1 LDTAVSIICGRLNFC
16 YSIARNVFIS
26 ASISVDCV
34 TLPLSV
40 FLNLSKGVR
49 TIVERAVKIFLE
61 IHVGF
66 AFMLI
71 HVTVEYGRRVR
82 NAPMALV
89 ETLVRAVSRP
99 MNSQETCSGANGYP
113 VPRQL

>member
-1 LDTAVSIICGRLNFC
+1 
-16 YSIARNVFIS
+16 VFIS

-71 HVTVEYGRRVR
+71 HVTVEYGTVNSRRVR